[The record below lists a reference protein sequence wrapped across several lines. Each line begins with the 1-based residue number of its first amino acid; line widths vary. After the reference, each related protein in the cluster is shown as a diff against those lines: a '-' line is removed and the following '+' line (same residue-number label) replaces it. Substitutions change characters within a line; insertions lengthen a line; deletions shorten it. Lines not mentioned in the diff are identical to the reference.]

1 MPCFEHLFP
10 DEYDSVVQDALW
22 HLAWFHALARLRAHS
37 ERTLLTFDEAVI
49 TLGKA
54 MRTFLTRVCARVKTK
69 ELPKETHAR
78 QRRKQ
83 AASKETVKVSPNTK
97 TLNLNTYKY
106 HRLGDYPSAVRE
118 YGPLD
123 GFSTQTVCCPPLVF
137 VTCPDSAC
145 FRASLST
152 GA

>member
-49 TLGKA
+49 TLGQA
-54 MRTFLTRVCARVKTK
+54 MRAFLTRVCAHVKTK
-69 ELPKETHAR
+69 ELPKETRAR

-106 HRLGDYPSAVRE
+106 HRLGDYVQAIRRFGPTDNYDSRRVRSRLLIIVN
-118 YGPLD
+118 YNLMP
-123 GFSTQTVCCPPLVF
+123 C
-137 VTCPDSAC
+137 
-145 FRASLST
+145 
-152 GA
+152 